1 MATKKTRLMKA
12 QEIYCEQLHEWL
24 TNPKNEDL
32 PNDVVE
38 PKIEAA
44 FNEFFQALIT
54 DENECADFISNGGV
68 MDEIELLPLLFKH
81 FKSKKIY
88 EAIKA
93 NCEIAFAHKYST
105 ESEELENKRKALISY
120 MKNVLGIV

>member
-38 PKIEAA
+38 AKIEAA
-44 FNEFFQALIT
+44 FNEFFQVLIA
-54 DENECADFISNGGV
+54 DENECAEFIAKGGV
-68 MDEIELLPLLFKH
+68 IDELELLPLIFKH

-88 EAIKA
+88 EAIKT
-93 NCEIAFAHKYST
+93 NCDIAFAHKYST
-105 ESEELENKRKALISY
+105 ESEELENKRKDLISN
-120 MKNVLGIV
+120 MEKDLGIL

>member
-1 MATKKTRLMKA
+1 MTTEKSRLKKAEEK
-12 QEIYCEQLHEWL
+12 YCEKLHEWL

-44 FNEFFQALIT
+44 FNDFFEALIA
-54 DENECADFISNGGV
+54 DENECAEFIAEGCV
-68 MDEIELLPLLFKH
+68 MDEIELLPLIFEH

-88 EAIKA
+88 EAIKS
-93 NCEIAFAHKYST
+93 NCDIAFEHKYST
-105 ESEELENKRKALISY
+105 ESEDIENKRKALLSY
-120 MKNVLGIV
+120 IENQLGIN